1 MEPAPRPPRIFL
13 PGPDGRRTSGHAG
26 TYGGGTELK
35 ALGRLLRRRK
45 WVVLPLLLAVPAAA
59 VGYTITQTPRYRAT
73 ANVVLNTQNLATT
86 TSGVPNGIPADASR
100 IAETQASVARAKVV
114 ARGAVH
120 AVPQAGIT
128 ANELLASSSVRASSS
143 SDVLV
148 FAVESSDPVLA
159 PRLAF
164 AYANA
169 FTRYRRYLDTRGI
182 IGARASIARRLAT
195 LRPSG
200 AATIALRANLIERD
214 QGLAV
219 RQAIQSAN
227 ASTLE
232 SGHTVTQTQPRTA
245 PTILLGVLGGIVLA
259 LGAALLVG
267 FNRRI
272 RDPQEISE
280 GLGGIPLL
288 ARIPAPSD
296 WLQTFNRLAL
306 LADPQGIQA
315 HAFRLFRSNLEFV
328 TFERNARTIMITSA
342 VEQEGKSTTV
352 ANLAVALARAGHRV
366 ALVDLDLRRPML
378 AGFFGIAGPGIT
390 QVALGTTYLEH
401 ALVPVAVSGPRDAS
415 TQPTPT
421 LELSL
426 TAARKTDTSETLAV
440 QNPAEGQEV
449 SELIASL
456 RRRVDSLSTALDTA
470 IDETRRP
477 VLVDSGNGNGTN
489 GNGHENGAGRT
500 NILRGSLEL
509 LPAGATPPD
518 PARFVGTRAVAN
530 ILDRLRARVDIVLI
544 DGPPMS
550 DAIDATTLSARVD
563 GIVVVTQAKTMR
575 KARLNDLARGLATVP
590 TPVLGFVITGADDE
604 VGHAYR
610 EDEHGG

>member
-1 MEPAPRPPRIFL
+1 
-13 PGPDGRRTSGHAG
+13 
-26 TYGGGTELK
+26 
-35 ALGRLLRRRK
+35 
-45 WVVLPLLLAVPAAA
+45 VPAAA
-59 VGYTITQTPRYRAT
+59 AGYTFTQDDRYRAT

-86 TSGVPNGIPADASR
+86 TSGAPNGIPADAAR

-114 ARGAVH
+114 ARRAVQ
-120 AVPQAGIT
+120 AVPQASIT
-128 ANELLASSSVRASSS
+128 ANELLAQSSVQASSNA
-143 SDVLV
+143 DVLV

-169 FTRYRRYLDTRGI
+169 FSRYRRYLDTRGI
-182 IGARASIARRLAT
+182 RVARASLARRLET
-195 LRPSG
+195 LPRRG
-200 AATIALRANLIERD
+200 AANIALRATLIERD

-232 SGHTVTQTQPRTA
+232 SGHTITQTQPRTV
-245 PTILLGVLGGIVLA
+245 PTILIGVLGGVVLA
-259 LGAALLVG
+259 LGAALLIDG

-306 LADPQGIQA
+306 LADPHGIQA

-328 TFERNARTIMITSA
+328 TFERSARTIMVTSA

-378 AGFFGIAGPGIT
+378 AGFFGIAGPGVT
-390 QVALGTTYLEH
+390 QVALRTSHLEH

-415 TQPTPT
+415 AIPSAKPDR
-421 LELSL
+421 SL
-426 TAARKTDTSETLAV
+426 AAAMRSDTSDAFATTDT
-440 QNPAEGQEV
+440 AEGQEV
-449 SELIASL
+449 SDLIASL
-456 RRRVDSLSTALDTA
+456 RRRVDSLSSALDTA

-477 VLVDSGNGNGTN
+477 VLVDSGSGNGTN
-489 GNGHENGAGRT
+489 GHGSENGRA
-500 NILRGSLEL
+500 NPLRGSLEL

-544 DGPPMS
+544 DGPSMS
-550 DAIDATTLSARVD
+550 HAVDATTLSARVD

-575 KARLNDLARGLATVP
+575 KARLNGLARSLATVP
-590 TPVLGFVITGADDE
+590 TSILGFVLTGADDE

-610 EDEHGG
+610 EHEPSE